1 MNYFVHRML
10 GHFLMN
16 EMDENG
22 GVAGA
27 ATESEKEDDEQED
40 DSDPQEDPEDDEP
53 PIDGEVIVSLGEEP
67 EEESEE
73 EKEAKTAPK
82 WVKELRKESKE
93 KARRIRELEQQ
104 LQQREQAK
112 PEPEIE
118 IGKKPALEDFDYDTD
133 KFEAEYEAW
142 LGRKRQ
148 VEEKAAS
155 AKRQQ
160 EEAQSA
166 WQARLDNY
174 AAKKEALKVRDYE
187 DAEYAIKDKL
197 DDNQRS
203 ILIAGLDDPALMV
216 YALGKNSEQ
225 LARIAAIKDPI
236 KFAMEIGKLE
246 TQVKSK
252 PKAEKP
258 APEKRVS
265 PGSGSLAASTDRT
278 LEQLRAEAEKTGDYT
293 KVHAYKRQ
301 LKQKQG

>member
-10 GHFLMN
+10 GHFLM
-16 EMDENG
+16 DEIG
-22 GVAGA
+22 EDGAPGAGA
-27 ATESEKEDDEQED
+27 DVEQEEEIDQEAEQEEHEEDDEL
-40 DSDPQEDPEDDEP
+40 PL
-53 PIDGEVIVSLGEEP
+53 DGEVIVSLGDEP
-67 EEESEE
+67 AEESEE
-73 EKEAKTAPK
+73 EKEAKSAPK
-82 WVKELRKESKE
+82 WVKELRKDAKE

-104 LQQREQAK
+104 LQQREQVK

-118 IGKKPALEDFDYDTD
+118 IGKKPTLEDFDYDTE
-133 KFEAEYEAW
+133 KFESEYEAW
-142 LGRKRQ
+142 LSRKRQ

-246 TQVKSK
+246 TQVKT
-252 PKAEKP
+252 KARQEKP

>member
-10 GHFLMN
+10 GHFLM
-16 EMDENG
+16 DEIDEDG
-22 GVAGA
+22 APGAGA
-27 ATESEKEDDEQED
+27 EIEQED
-40 DSDPQEDPEDDEP
+40 EIEQEEEQEEPQEDDEP
-53 PIDGEVIVSLGEEP
+53 PLDGEVIVSLGDEP
-67 EEESEE
+67 EQESEE
-73 EKEAKTAPK
+73 EKEAKAAPK
-82 WVKELRKESKE
+82 WVKELRKDAKE

-104 LQQREQAK
+104 LQQREQEK

-133 KFEAEYEAW
+133 KFEAEYESW
-142 LGRKRQ
+142 LERKRK
-148 VEEKAAS
+148 VEAQKET

-246 TQVKSK
+246 TQVKT
-252 PKAEKP
+252 KARQEKP